1 MKNSGDDDSN
11 STDNDNL
18 NVKMSEQQ
26 GSIKDLTTEKKQLID
41 ERQMVKLSQ
50 AIRDREDVIQK
61 REGAIRKR
69 EEQNQKRQEATREAE
84 EATREAEEAT
94 REAEEATREAEE
106 ATREAEEATR
116 ETEEA
121 TRETEEATREA
132 EEATREA
139 EELKLTL
146 GFIQKFDIF
155 PINDFCPAKGC
166 KPCLHDWIFF
176 QKKCY
181 LFYDEPAPW
190 KTWEQSRRFC
200 QDRRADLVVID
211 DLEEQEF
218 VSKHVKSYFD
228 IQWGYWLGL
237 QQTNNTWTWVDG
249 HVDTLGCANRLLG
262 PDTAFETQLIL
273 ILLILPLLVCVGKVC
288 R

>member
-1 MKNSGDDDSN
+1 MD
-11 STDNDNL
+11 
-18 NVKMSEQQ
+18 
-26 GSIKDLTTEKKQLID
+26 
-41 ERQMVKLSQ
+41 
-50 AIRDREDVIQK
+50 
-61 REGAIRKR
+61 
-69 EEQNQKRQEATREAE
+69 
-84 EATREAEEAT
+84 
-94 REAEEATREAEE
+94 
-106 ATREAEEATR
+106 
-116 ETEEA
+116 
-121 TRETEEATREA
+121 
-132 EEATREA
+132 
-139 EELKLTL
+139 
-146 GFIQKFDIF
+146 
-155 PINDFCPAKGC
+155 PGC

>member
-1 MKNSGDDDSN
+1 SRLFLGCLWISSILVAGSIVYM
-11 STDNDNL
+11 

-26 GSIKDLTTEKKQLID
+26 TE
-41 ERQMVKLSQ
+41 
-50 AIRDREDVIQK
+50 
-61 REGAIRKR
+61 
-69 EEQNQKRQEATREAE
+69 EATLKTEEATQETEEATLKTEEATLKTEEATQEAE
-84 EATREAEEAT
+84 EAT
-94 REAEEATREAEE
+94 
-106 ATREAEEATR
+106 
-116 ETEEA
+116 
-121 TRETEEATREA
+121 
-132 EEATREA
+132 
-139 EELKLTL
+139 L
-146 GFIQKFDIF
+146 KFDIF

-166 KPCLHDWIFF
+166 KPCLHDWILF

-200 QDRRADLVVID
+200 QDRRADLVVIN

-249 HVDTLGCANRLLG
+249 
-262 PDTAFETQLIL
+262 
-273 ILLILPLLVCVGKVC
+273 
-288 R
+288 